1 MNHDAEVRAL
11 ATLKRFLIDLEI
23 PVRELAELA
32 FANWIAARS
41 FCADERDRSEW
52 ALIADLI
59 LKTCEKNSGV
69 LDRRKRV
76 RCIVSVAMNLSPCM
90 MFRHWKSNT
99 GNISKHFT
107 ARC

>member
-41 FCADERDRSEW
+41 FCADERERSEW
-52 ALIADLI
+52 ALLADLI
-59 LKTCEKNSGV
+59 LKRARKIVEV
-69 LDRRKRV
+69 LDRRKRA
-76 RCIVSVAMNLSPCM
+76 RCIVSVAMNFS
-90 MFRHWKSNT
+90 
-99 GNISKHFT
+99 
-107 ARC
+107 